1 MIRQTIALT
10 ERKQTQSKQS
20 NKQKL
25 WWKTSIVSRCLT
37 ATNLLLQRSI
47 GCCGSIIK
55 CLSFDGSSIVW
66 QYHERSMIIVKG
78 WLKFEAII
86 AILQQPDRKVFVRN
100 RSRFIQTNCAI
111 WSNFHL
117 SFWGESFRWA
127 RKLIEVAPAGF
138 WLEKQPIAPSRC
150 QPSESLS
157 IFWSVW
163 ARNKSNSREKFVIT
177 VNGCLGFPKVIR
189 LELYF
194 QFTQ

>member
-1 MIRQTIALT
+1 MKELPTITMIRQTIALT

-55 CLSFDGSSIVW
+55 CLSFDGTSIVW

-86 AILQQPDRKVFVRN
+86 AILQQPDRKIFVRN
-100 RSRFIQTNCAI
+100 RSRFIQTSCA
-111 WSNFHL
+111 
-117 SFWGESFRWA
+117 G
-127 RKLIEVAPAGF
+127 VA
-138 WLEKQPIAPSRC
+138 QYDR
-150 QPSESLS
+150 
-157 IFWSVW
+157 IFIYHFE
-163 ARNKSNSREKFVIT
+163 A
-177 VNGCLGFPKVIR
+177 KVSDGR
-189 LELYF
+189 GS
-194 QFTQ
+194 